1 MNRST
6 LRSVEGSEGAMRVWT
21 DFQTSRESIDRIAV
35 ERVLARAGLE
45 PIGEHQPR
53 VGPGLLFFDTI
64 SPELCAF
71 VRETSRDGLE
81 RVLAVGSSR
90 VAFSSGS
97 PWLLLSAGAADVF
110 RWDHSADPAT
120 EIAARLRRW
129 ETVDALAA
137 SRLVQDMLVGRS
149 PLWTRTVRQVVD
161 VARFTDA
168 AVLITGESG
177 TGKELVARLIHAL
190 DARERKGELVVLDCT
205 TVVPTLSG
213 SEFFGHER
221 GAFTGAVAARD
232 GAFAAADGGTLFLDE
247 IGDLPLPLQAELLRV
262 IQEGMYKRVG
272 SNVWR
277 KTSFRLLC
285 ATNRDLLQETSE
297 GHFRKD
303 LYYRIAAWHC
313 RLPSLRE
320 HAGDIP
326 LLTHHFLS
334 KARPGEAAP
343 ALDEA
348 VAELLLTRAYPGNVR
363 ELRQLVARIVS
374 RHEGPG
380 PITVGDVPPEE
391 RPTGDWQGAAWH
403 DERFEQGIRHAL
415 ARGVTLRELSRVV
428 GEIAIRI
435 AVAEEGN
442 LRRAAHR
449 LGVTDRAL
457 QLRKAA
463 GRTRSA

>member
-1 MNRST
+1 
-6 LRSVEGSEGAMRVWT
+6 MRVWT
-21 DFQTSRESIDRIAV
+21 QFQTSGESIDRVAV
-35 ERVLARAGLE
+35 GRALVEAGLDPFE
-45 PIGEHQPR
+45 EQSPR
-53 VGPGLLFFDTI
+53 VGPGLVFFDAV
-64 SPELCAF
+64 SPELCGF
-71 VRETSRDGLE
+71 VRESSRDGLK

-90 VAFSSGS
+90 SALAGGG
-97 PWLLLSAGAADVF
+97 PWRLLSAGAADVLT
-110 RWDHSADPAT
+110 WDHSGNPAA

-129 ETVDALAA
+129 ETVDALAE
-137 SRLVQDMLVGRS
+137 SRRVQETLVGRS
-149 PLWTRTVRQVVD
+149 PLWIRTVRQVVE
-161 VARFTDA
+161 VAHFTDA

-221 GAFTGAVAARD
+221 GAFTGAVVARD

-247 IGDLPLPLQAELLRV
+247 IGDLPLQLQAELLRV
-262 IQEGMYKRVG
+262 TQEGMYKRVG

-285 ATNRDLLQETSE
+285 ATNRDLLQEASD

-313 RLPSLRE
+313 HLPSLRE
-320 HAGDIP
+320 RAGDIP
-326 LLTHHFLS
+326 LLIRHFLND
-334 KARPGEAAP
+334 ARPGDETP
-343 ALDEA
+343 TLDEA

-363 ELRQLVARIVS
+363 ELRHLVARIGG

-391 RPTGDWQGAAWH
+391 RPTVDWRGAAWH
-403 DERFEQGIRHAL
+403 DEGFEERIRQAL

-428 GEIAIRI
+428 SEIAIRI
-435 AVAEEGN
+435 AVAEEGS
-442 LRRAAHR
+442 LRRAANR

-457 QLRKAA
+457 QLRKAS
-463 GRTRSA
+463 GRNRSA

>member
-1 MNRST
+1 
-6 LRSVEGSEGAMRVWT
+6 MRVWMH
-21 DFQTSRESIDRIAV
+21 FQTSVESIDRIAV
-35 ERVLARAGLE
+35 ERALAGAGLE
-45 PIGEHQPR
+45 PTGESQPR
-53 VGPGLLFFDTI
+53 AGAGLLFFDTV
-64 SPELCAF
+64 SPDLCDF
-71 VRETSRDGLE
+71 LRETSRDGLE
-81 RVLAVGSSR
+81 LVLAVGASR
-90 VAFSSGS
+90 AAFGDSS
-97 PWLLLSAGAADVF
+97 PWSLLSAGAADVF
-110 RWDHSADPAT
+110 TWDHSADPAV

-129 ETVDALAA
+129 EAVDALAA
-137 SRLVQDMLVGRS
+137 SQRVQDMLVGRS
-149 PLWTRTVRQVVD
+149 PLWIRTVRHIVE

-190 DARERKGELVVLDCT
+190 DAREHKGELVVLDCT

-221 GAFTGAVAARD
+221 GAFTGAVVARD

-277 KTSFRLLC
+277 RTNFRLLC
-285 ATNRDLLQETSE
+285 ATNRDLLQEASE
-297 GHFRKD
+297 GRFRKD

-320 HAGDIP
+320 RPGDIP
-326 LLTHHFLS
+326 LLTHYFLT
-334 KARPGEAAP
+334 KARPGEGAP
-343 ALDEA
+343 ALDQA

-363 ELRQLVARIVS
+363 ELRQLVARIGG
-374 RHEGPG
+374 RHVGSG

-391 RPTGDWQGAAWH
+391 RPMGDWPGPAWH
-403 DERFEQGIRHAL
+403 DERFEQSIRHAL
-415 ARGVTLRELSRVV
+415 TRGVTLRELSRVV
-428 GEIAIRI
+428 GEVAIRI
-435 AVAEEGN
+435 AVAEEGS
-442 LRRAAHR
+442 LRRAAQR

-463 GRTRSA
+463 GRNRSA